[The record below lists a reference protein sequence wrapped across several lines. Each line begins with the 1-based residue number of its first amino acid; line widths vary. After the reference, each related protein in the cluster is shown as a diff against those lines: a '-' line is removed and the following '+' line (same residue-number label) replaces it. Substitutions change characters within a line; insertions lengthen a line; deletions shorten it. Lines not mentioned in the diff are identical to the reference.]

1 MIFIRGNV
9 PSLKNSK
16 IKGIYHP
23 KTVTKYLR
31 SLNIQGYSASKKTV
45 KEYKDP
51 NRPNLFRQQIGT
63 FFNGVEYPIVLGFH
77 FVRDS
82 KRRFDHINAMH
93 VVLDLLTAHD
103 YIPDDNCEYI
113 IPAIFKLNGKTYT
126 VDRINPGVYIKIY
139 NHSLCIEEFI

>member
-1 MIFIRGNV
+1 MIFIKGNV

-51 NRPNLFRQQIGT
+51 NRPNLF
-63 FFNGVEYPIVLGFH
+63 
-77 FVRDS
+77 
-82 KRRFDHINAMH
+82 
-93 VVLDLLTAHD
+93 
-103 YIPDDNCEYI
+103 
-113 IPAIFKLNGKTYT
+113 
-126 VDRINPGVYIKIY
+126 
-139 NHSLCIEEFI
+139 